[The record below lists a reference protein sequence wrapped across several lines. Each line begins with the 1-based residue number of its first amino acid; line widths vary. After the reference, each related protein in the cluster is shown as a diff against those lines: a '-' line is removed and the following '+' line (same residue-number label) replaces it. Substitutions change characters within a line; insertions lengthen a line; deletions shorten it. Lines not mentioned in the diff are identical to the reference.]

1 MDSLLHSQHG
11 LEMTSNTKRGE
22 DLRGME
28 IFEVHPVILGGSA
41 TDAANKIALTRSEHI
56 QAVRY
61 WNQEIRRIR
70 EHQSKKKTS

>member
-1 MDSLLHSQHG
+1 
-11 LEMTSNTKRGE
+11 
-22 DLRGME
+22 ME
-28 IFEVHPVILGGSA
+28 IFEVHPVMLGGSA
-41 TDAANKIALTRSEHI
+41 TDAANKIALTRSQHI